1 MRYSLRPFPLCWVFR
16 CVSGFGA
23 CLCLLLLCWLP
34 LFGACSRRCGSCRPP
49 EFRFGLRSPWCV
61 CFFLDLGCLV
71 CALLA
76 PSVCLVLAVLLP
88 RPGGVDLV
96 LVVRK
101 FDMEC
106 AAGCTRSPCT
116 GCLGVFS
123 SCVLGVLSFAG
134 GSVPYLGSSWCLG
147 LLRDIFCCSFT
158 GCRCSAPA
166 PDAAA
171 LAGLLSY
178 AAVYGHLGVLASYWI
193 CGALCALLAP
203 SVR

>member
-1 MRYSLRPFPLCWVFR
+1 MCWVFR
-16 CVSGFGA
+16 RVSGFWA
-23 CLCLLLLCWLP
+23 CLSLLLPCWLP
-34 LFGACSRRCGSCRPP
+34 LFGACSPCCGSCRPSVYG
-49 EFRFGLRSPWCV
+49 RFGVFASSWI
-61 CFFLDLGCLV
+61 CLV
-71 CALLA
+71 CALLV
-76 PSVCLVLAVLLP
+76 PSVCLVLAVFLP

-101 FDMEC
+101 LDMEC

-147 LLRDIFCCSFT
+147 FLRDIVCCSFT
-158 GCRCSAPA
+158 GCRCLAPA
-166 PDAAA
+166 PGAAA

-178 AAVYGHLGVLASYWI
+178 AAVYGHVGVFASSWI
-193 CGALCALLAP
+193 WGALCALLAA